1 MIASNSFTISAP
13 EGKEIDIPVQVD
25 DSADP
30 YLHLKDPADIR
41 NYYDQEGYVVIRNL
55 IPGEL
60 CDRAKKA
67 FEQEVKTYPGYIYR
81 QTTAN
86 PEKNTFTDQGYVIN
100 PVLNIQDLSDRNLPE
115 FKNAGLAII
124 THSNMN
130 QAVHN
135 LLGED
140 GVLVQSMYFEGN
152 PATWAHQ
159 DTYYLDSA
167 EIGRMTAAWIAVEDI
182 QPGAGRFYI
191 YPGSHKIDMA
201 KNGGD
206 FDIAFNHQR
215 YKELVLKVIA
225 DYGLECRAP
234 ALRKGDVLFWAAKTI
249 HGSLE
254 TRQPNFSR
262 CSFTSHFIPA
272 SKPYLTFQKKIKP
285 LNLKS
290 INSLSVHC
298 PKDQNTWKN
307 QAILSIETRFPKTFQ
322 SVKKVAM
329 KVLLG

>member
-1 MIASNSFTISAP
+1 M
-13 EGKEIDIPVQVD
+13 
-25 DSADP
+25 
-30 YLHLKDPADIR
+30 
-41 NYYDQEGYVVIRNL
+41 
-55 IPGEL
+55 
-60 CDRAKKA
+60 
-67 FEQEVKTYPGYIYR
+67 
-81 QTTAN
+81 
-86 PEKNTFTDQGYVIN
+86 
-100 PVLNIQDLSDRNLPE
+100 
-115 FKNAGLAII
+115 
-124 THSNMN
+124 
-130 QAVHN
+130 
-135 LLGED
+135 
-140 GVLVQSMYFEGN
+140 
-152 PATWAHQ
+152 
-159 DTYYLDSA
+159 
-167 EIGRMTAAWIAVEDI
+167 EDI